1 MNILKKMLM
10 KDASEE
16 VKASV
21 AYTICGILT
30 KCLSLITL
38 PIFTRILSTDEY
50 GLSTIYSSTAA
61 ILIIFTSLQLPYG
74 TLSTAMI
81 KYKEDRNL
89 CDYYGTH
96 CDIHCYMCDI

>member
-38 PIFTRILSTDEY
+38 PIFTRILSTD
-50 GLSTIYSSTAA
+50 
-61 ILIIFTSLQLPYG
+61 
-74 TLSTAMI
+74 
-81 KYKEDRNL
+81 
-89 CDYYGTH
+89 
-96 CDIHCYMCDI
+96 